1 MDLFFVCVC
10 PSGLP
15 AHVLLKCTGLKP
27 PGFLSH
33 VELMSGSGRS
43 LRTIP
48 VPLPYDLGQQGLWSL
63 PEFRTPPQ
71 SFFLKVTGKDEEGFR
86 FQRLSS
92 VSYTNIIPG
101 KTPPAGICLTSVSHT
116 SSISPLNPFLPCV
129 DPPFVRMPDAV
140 KGFYMQPVVI
150 GCSVQSDI
158 PYRLRFTRS
167 GISLGEEKLFQ

>member
-1 MDLFFVCVC
+1 M
-10 PSGLP
+10 
-15 AHVLLKCTGLKP
+15 LKCTGLKP
-27 PGFLSH
+27 PGYLSH

-48 VPLPYDLGQQGLWSL
+48 VPLPSDLGQQGLWSL

-71 SFFLKVTGKDEEGFR
+71 SFFLKVTGEDDEGFR

-101 KTPPAGICLTSVSHT
+101 KTPPAGICLTGVSHT
-116 SSISPLNPFLPCV
+116 SSISWLNPFLPCV